1 MNRDVESEAHP
12 VTLGIQALQ
21 EPERSPSR
29 EVENGNAANSIA
41 VFVKQDGG
49 SSILQ
54 RGLLKQN
61 I

>member
-1 MNRDVESEAHP
+1 MNRDMESEAHP
-12 VTLGIQALQ
+12 VTLGTQVLQ

-41 VFVKQDGG
+41 VFVKQDDG

-54 RGLLKQN
+54 RGLLKQS